1 MSGST
6 LAVRW
11 GMGRDASRE
20 LHMGGLIEPPVTV
33 VPAGRASPRPLEGRT
48 MRQAK
53 WLVTWAAQDRK
64 KSGTQAYFVP
74 ARWDMR
80 TMANCFED
88 EHYGIYVDRA
98 EFSGEVFD
106 A

>member
-33 VPAGRASPRPLEGRT
+33 VPAGRASPRPLEGR
-48 MRQAK
+48 
-53 WLVTWAAQDRK
+53 
-64 KSGTQAYFVP
+64 
-74 ARWDMR
+74 
-80 TMANCFED
+80 ND
-88 EHYGIYVDRA
+88 EH
-98 EFSGEVFD
+98 
-106 A
+106 